1 MTSQQVG
8 LLAIQ
13 LVMSLGVLSFLGV
26 LLLHNHESKQK
37 YRLFAVRDRLLF
49 LAATDAIS
57 EKDMVFKVFY
67 RAMNTYIKELDS
79 VTIVSY
85 MRASTAVKTELEKEN
100 LKRLSE
106 SLQRADPAV
115 QAVVNDFFHVVMD
128 ALRYNSPMLS
138 VLLVLARHCTR
149 LWAVMRKLPRVQLPI
164 YETYRYY
171 ESTRVSMIPVSGS
184 MDRNLCPA

>member
-1 MTSQQVG
+1 
-8 LLAIQ
+8 
-13 LVMSLGVLSFLGV
+13 MSLGVLSFLGV

-37 YRLFAVRDRLLF
+37 YRLFAVRDKLLL

-138 VLLVLARHCTR
+138 VLLALARHCTR
-149 LWAVMRKLPRVQLPI
+149 LWAVMRKLPRFQLPI

-171 ESTRVSMIPVSGS
+171 ENTRVSMIPVSGS

>member
-37 YRLFAVRDRLLF
+37 YRLFAVRDEFLL
-49 LAATDAIS
+49 LAATNVIS
-57 EKDMVFKVFY
+57 EKDLVFKVFY

-100 LKRLSE
+100 HKRLSE
-106 SLQRADPAV
+106 SLQRADPEV
-115 QAVVNDFFHVVMD
+115 QAVVNEFFHVVLD
-128 ALRYNSPMLS
+128 ALRYNSPMLNI
-138 VLLVLARHCTR
+138 LLALAHHCTR
-149 LWAVMRKLPRVQLPI
+149 LWALMHKLPRVHLPI

-171 ESTRVSMIPVSGS
+171 ETTRTSIIPVGGS
-184 MDRNLCPA
+184 LGKNLCMA